1 MKRVLILLTALTL
14 AVAACSS
21 DDGGS
26 DTTAAGSGGGGEERV
41 EIADLAFSPDTLT
54 VPVGTTVTWENS
66 DSLPHTSTSD
76 DEVWDSGTLEPGGE
90 FSFTFEEAGTF
101 SYFCKIHPSMNG
113 SVVVEG

>member
-26 DTTAAGSGGGGEERV
+26 DTTAAGSGGGEGSV

-54 VPVGTTVTWENS
+54 VAVGTTVTWENS

-76 DEVWDSGTLEPGGE
+76 DEVWDSGTLESGGE

-101 SYFCKIHPSMNG
+101 SYFCEIHPSMNG

>member
-26 DTTAAGSGGGGEERV
+26 DTSAAGLGGGEGSV
-41 EIADLAFSPDTLT
+41 DIADLAFSPDILT
-54 VPVGTTVTWENS
+54 VAVGTTVTWENS
-66 DSLPHTSTSD
+66 DGLPHTSTSD
-76 DEVWDSGTLEPGGE
+76 DEVWDSGTLESGGE

-101 SYFCKIHPSMNG
+101 GYFCEIHPSMNG

>member
-1 MKRVLILLTALTL
+1 MKRVLILLTTLTL

-26 DTTAAGSGGGGEERV
+26 GTTAAGPGGGGEDRV
-41 EIADLAFSPDTLT
+41 EIAEFAFSPDTLN
-54 VPVGTTVTWENS
+54 VPVGTTVIWENS
-66 DSLPHTSTSD
+66 DSGAHTSTSE
-76 DEVWDSGTLEPGGE
+76 DEVWDSGTLESGGE

>member
-14 AVAACSS
+14 ALAACGS

-26 DTTAAGSGGGGEERV
+26 DTTAAEAGGGEDGV
-41 EIADLAFSPDTLT
+41 DIADLAFSPATLT

-76 DEVWDSGTLEPGGE
+76 DEVWDSGTLESGGE

-101 SYFCKIHPSMNG
+101 SYFCEIHPSMNG

>member
-14 AVAACSS
+14 AVAACGS

-26 DTTAAGSGGGGEERV
+26 DTTAAGSGGGEDSV
-41 EIADLAFSPDTLT
+41 DIADLAFSPDTLT

-66 DSLPHTSTSD
+66 DSLPHTSTSE
-76 DEVWDSGTLEPGGE
+76 DEVWDSGTLESGGE

-101 SYFCKIHPSMNG
+101 SYFCEIHPSMNG

>member
-21 DDGGS
+21 DDDGS
-26 DTTAAGSGGGGEERV
+26 DTTAAGSGGGEGSV
-41 EIADLAFSPDTLT
+41 DIADLAFSPDTLT
-54 VPVGTTVTWENS
+54 VAVGTTVTWENS
-66 DSLPHTSTSD
+66 DSLAHTSTSD
-76 DEVWDSGTLEPGGE
+76 DEVWDSGTLEGGGE
-90 FSFTFEEAGTF
+90 FSFTFEEVGTF